1 MRLRTDRARAMA
13 ARIALPGALTL
24 LCVLAPVARAL
35 PAPRAGMEL
44 ALTGSKSWYPEKA
57 FGELGEVD
65 EPVSGGYAAGGTLEW
80 RLTGPFALE
89 TGLRYSLD
97 TERRDQTFYL
107 PGSDAFEFVMRTRLH
122 RVGLPV
128 RLRVDLPF
136 LRGLRAEG
144 TAELQYLLQARR
156 DDAHNGEPAL
166 FIPKPSRPGRVVS
179 PAASIFEVYTGQE
192 DITGTY
198 MRWNLALGGGLGW
211 EFPLGQV
218 TGTLRARY
226 QQGVS
231 DQTLT
236 PEAKNF
242 SRVAELGLGV
252 RW

>member
-1 MRLRTDRARAMA
+1 
-13 ARIALPGALTL
+13 L
-24 LCVLAPVARAL
+24 LCALALLSAAAPAHAF
-35 PAPRAGMEL
+35 PAPRAGLEV
-44 ALTGSKSWYPEKA
+44 ALTGSKSWYPEA
-57 FGELGEVD
+57 PFGSFGEWD
-65 EPVSGGYAAGGTLEW
+65 EPVSGGYSAGGTLEW
-80 RLTGPFALE
+80 RLTGPFAFE

-97 TERRDQTFYL
+97 TERRNYT
-107 PGSDAFEFVMRTRLH
+107 FEFVGYGSYETIMRTRLH

-144 TAELQYLLQARR
+144 TAETQYLLQARR
-156 DDAHNGEPAL
+156 DDEQNGQPVL
-166 FIPKPSRPGRVVS
+166 IFPGPSRPGRIAA

-192 DITGTY
+192 DITGMY
-198 MRWNLALGGGLGW
+198 SRWNLALGGGLGW
-211 EFPLGQV
+211 EFPLGAV

-236 PEAKNF
+236 PDAKNF
-242 SRVAELGLGV
+242 SRVTELGLGV

>member
-1 MRLRTDRARAMA
+1 MRRRTDFAQA
-13 ARIALPGALTL
+13 ALAPIAVLGALAL
-24 LCVLAPVARAL
+24 LCVAAPGAQAF
-35 PAPRAGMEL
+35 PKPRAGLEL
-44 ALTGSKSWYPEKA
+44 ALTGSKSWYPELPP
-57 FGELGEVD
+57 GGLGDVD

-80 RLTGPFALE
+80 RLSGPFAFE

-97 TERRDQTFYL
+97 TERRDYT
-107 PGSDAFEFVMRTRLH
+107 FEFPGYGGYEIVMRTRLH

-128 RLRVDLPF
+128 RLRLDLPF

-144 TAELQYLLQARR
+144 TAETQYLLQARR
-156 DDAHNGEPAL
+156 DDQQHGDPVYFL
-166 FIPKPSRPGRVVS
+166 SPSRAGRVAS
-179 PAASIFEVYTGQE
+179 PAAIIFEDYTSRD
-192 DITGTY
+192 DITGMY

-231 DQTLT
+231 DQTET
-236 PEAKNF
+236 PDAKNF

>member
-1 MRLRTDRARAMA
+1 MRRRTDRARARVA
-13 ARIALPGALTL
+13 PLALLGALAL
-24 LCVLAPVARAL
+24 LCLSVPVTHAF
-35 PAPRAGMEL
+35 PAPRAGLEV
-44 ALTGSKSWYPEKA
+44 ALTGTNSWYPEEPL
-57 FGELGEVD
+57 GTLGEV
-65 EPVSGGYAAGGTLEW
+65 EQPVSGGYAAGGTLEW

-97 TERRDQTFYL
+97 TERRDY
-107 PGSDAFEFVMRTRLH
+107 AFELQGYGGYEFVMRTRLH
-122 RVGLPV
+122 RIGLPV

-144 TAELQYLLQARR
+144 TAETQYLLQARR
-156 DDAHNGEPAL
+156 DDEQNEDAAYPLATS
-166 FIPKPSRPGRVVS
+166 PRPGRVAS
-179 PAASIFEVYTGQE
+179 PAAIIFEDYTGQN
-192 DITGTY
+192 DITGSY
-198 MRWNLALGGGLGW
+198 ERWNLALSGGLGW
-211 EFPLGQV
+211 EFPLGRV

-231 DQTLT
+231 DQTKT

>member
-1 MRLRTDRARAMA
+1 MRQRTDFARAALSPIA
-13 ARIALPGALTL
+13 ALGAAALLCAAAPGAH
-24 LCVLAPVARAL
+24 AF
-35 PAPRAGMEL
+35 PAPRAGIEL
-44 ALTGSKSWYPEKA
+44 ALTGSKSWYPEQP
-57 FGELGEVD
+57 FGSLGEVD

-97 TERRDQTFYL
+97 TERRDYTFDFLGAGTY
-107 PGSDAFEFVMRTRLH
+107 EVVMRTRLH

-136 LRGLRAEG
+136 LSGLRAEG
-144 TAELQYLLQARR
+144 TAETRYLLQARR
-156 DDAHNGEPAL
+156 DDEQLGDAAFPLAPHA
-166 FIPKPSRPGRVVS
+166 RHGRDAA
-179 PAASIFEVYTGQE
+179 PAAIIFEDYTGQN
-192 DITGTY
+192 DITGMY
-198 MRWNLALGGGLGW
+198 PRWNLALGGGLGW
-211 EFPLGQV
+211 EFPLGKV

-231 DQTLT
+231 DQTET
-236 PEAKNF
+236 PDAKNF

>member
-1 MRLRTDRARAMA
+1 MRRRTDFARAA
-13 ARIALPGALTL
+13 IAPIAMLGVLTL
-24 LCVLAPVARAL
+24 LCVAAPGAQAF
-35 PAPRAGMEL
+35 PKPRTGLEL
-44 ALTGSKSWYPEKA
+44 ALTGSKSWYPEQPI
-57 FGELGEVD
+57 GGLGEVD

-80 RLTGPFALE
+80 RLAGPFAFE

-97 TERRDQTFYL
+97 TERRDYTFSF
-107 PGSDAFEFVMRTRLH
+107 GSYGSYDVVMRTHLQRI
-122 RVGLPV
+122 GLPV

-144 TAELQYLLQARR
+144 MAETQYLLQARR
-156 DDAHNGEPAL
+156 DDQQHGDPL
-166 FIPKPSRPGRVVS
+166 IIIPMPSRPGRVAS
-179 PAASIFEVYTGQE
+179 PAAIIFESYSSQE
-192 DITGTY
+192 DITGSY

-211 EFPLGQV
+211 EFPLGPV

-236 PEAKNF
+236 PDAKNL
-242 SRVAELGLGV
+242 SRVTELGLGV